1 MPVTKQLP
9 PLGRSAHA
17 HNVTRLEKERKEKE
31 EAQKQLTLQKYDALQ
46 MERQKQRFAKEKE
59 DLQSKEKQLERQE
72 TAQQDYME
80 VGDAILKDANEKLQ
94 AALKNKD
101 SKEVSIA
108 QAMIEAAQ
116 KKIRSAKTGLQQTRE
131 QQKSVSKRKQSI

>member
-9 PLGRSAHA
+9 QMGRSVHA
-17 HNVTRLEKERKEKE
+17 HNVTLLEKE
-31 EAQKQLTLQKYDALQ
+31 EAQKQLTLQKWEALQ
-46 MERQKQRFAKEKE
+46 MEAQKQRFAKEKE

-72 TAQQDYME
+72 TAQQDSME

-101 SKEVSIA
+101 FKEVTIA
-108 QAMIEAAQ
+108 QAMNEAAQ
-116 KKIRSAKTGLQQTRE
+116 KKIRSAKTDLQQICVKTQTKPNR
-131 QQKSVSKRKQSI
+131 QLFVTA